1 MKMSRIES
9 IAFADALNAT
19 YSAQDL
25 EYNEW
30 MDHQCDQANM
40 NKLDYDLQRGTGHV
54 NRKRQD
60 MDRHIVDLHKIYQ
73 KHIEHWSCTLD
84 DNRAV
89 RPNIPLNMNKPDDF
103 ERHGIRYINRMAM
116 ANMDYLSV
124 WADML

>member
-1 MKMSRIES
+1 MSRKES

-30 MDHQCDQANM
+30 MDHRCNHAYM
-40 NKLDYDLQRGTGHV
+40 NKLDYDLQRGTEHV
-54 NRKRQD
+54 NRKYQD

-73 KHIEHWSCTLD
+73 KHIERWSYTLD
-84 DNRAV
+84 DSRAA
-89 RPNIPLNMNKPDDF
+89 RPNIPVNMNKPDDF
-103 ERHGIRYINRMAM
+103 ERHGNRCINRMAM